1 MTERTSMV
9 NDNDEAKSSL
19 GQSTAS
25 TNGSSARCFITKT
38 LGPVVIL
45 PMNERL
51 RSSRS
56 TEMINLTMASCLLW
70 EDF

>member
-1 MTERTSMV
+1 MV

-45 PMNERL
+45 PITTNTATTGIVVGPIC
-51 RSSRS
+51 
-56 TEMINLTMASCLLW
+56 TEELL
-70 EDF
+70 ECIEPTTFLMPY